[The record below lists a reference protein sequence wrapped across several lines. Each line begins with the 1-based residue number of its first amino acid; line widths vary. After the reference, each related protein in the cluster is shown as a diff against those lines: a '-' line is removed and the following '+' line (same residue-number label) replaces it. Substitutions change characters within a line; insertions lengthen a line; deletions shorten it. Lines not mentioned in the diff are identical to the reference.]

1 MIDSWG
7 FNSDGEST
15 NKMKSMLTIRAALL
29 FLVLAS
35 GLFTGCMTMFKEE
48 WFGGQS
54 TIELK
59 NGTKVGLC
67 LSPSHR
73 HGGVPFLLRWEG
85 SEPPYGLQ
93 VFFPEP
99 DPDWEY
105 VAIQEVIIEHEDGT
119 TDTQAKEIVWKRC
132 REGMFSGTLKNAVT
146 RHLNCRIS
154 VKGSISKAG
163 GSKSGLSIS
172 HEFEAEPVR
181 SMIAPTFW
189 VRGQGG

>member
-1 MIDSWG
+1 MPHKCGKI
-7 FNSDGEST
+7 
-15 NKMKSMLTIRAALL
+15 KYTITILGTILFVAL
-29 FLVLAS
+29 VS
-35 GLFTGCMTMFKEE
+35 GLFTGCMTQVKQE

-54 TIELK
+54 TIQLK
-59 NGTKVGLC
+59 NGTKVGLW
-67 LSPSHR
+67 LSPTHR
-73 HGGVPFLLRWEG
+73 QGGIPFLLRWDG

-93 VFFPEP
+93 FFFPEP

-105 VAIQEVIIEHEDGT
+105 VAIQEVIIEYEDGM
-119 TDTQAKEIVWKRC
+119 TDTQAKETVWKRC

-146 RHLNCRIS
+146 RHASCRIS
-154 VKGSISKAG
+154 VKGSISKEG
-163 GSKSGLSIS
+163 GRKTGLSIS

>member
-1 MIDSWG
+1 
-7 FNSDGEST
+7 
-15 NKMKSMLTIRAALL
+15 MKPRLSILGRIL
-29 FLVLAS
+29 FLAFVS
-35 GLFTGCMTMFKEE
+35 GALTGCMTLMKQE

-54 TIELK
+54 TIQLE
-59 NGTKVGLC
+59 NGTKVGLW
-67 LSPSHR
+67 LSPTHR
-73 HGGVPFLLRWEG
+73 QGGFPFLLRCEG

-99 DPDWEY
+99 DPDWES
-105 VAIQEVIIEHEDGT
+105 VAIQEVIIEYEDGT
-119 TDTQAKEIVWKRC
+119 TDTQAKETVWKRC

-154 VKGSISKAG
+154 VKGSISKEG
-163 GSKSGLSIS
+163 GRKTGLSIS

-181 SMIAPTFW
+181 SMIATTFW